1 MQLDRL
7 GYTPLSAVQSSSSQQ
22 SSSTIG
28 GGARQSPYRD
38 TQSPS
43 RILQQQSTTAPRPNY
58 ATSTGTPYY
67 TSTNN
72 NNNNNNS
79 DPLVSSTTTINSS
92 GQPTA
97 VYKFNMSE
105 FRPEDIAITVTD
117 TTLKVHAV
125 REESDQRGAGKT
137 YREFKREI
145 GLPQGADVKRYRT
158 IFNLY

>member
-22 SSSTIG
+22 SSSTI

-72 NNNNNNS
+72 NNNNNS

-92 GQPTA
+92 GQSTA